1 MTQEKYPV
9 SMRLMHWLMAICLL
23 GMIASGWYMTGLDGD
38 APNKYDLYPWHKSF
52 GVLLLGLIVLRV
64 IVRLMSALPELPHTI
79 AGHER
84 LLAKTAHFL
93 LYVLMLMVPL
103 SGFIMSDIGGHDI
116 YFFGIPLP
124 DLLDTHKPTAGTF
137 HTIHTYIGYV
147 LLGVVVVHIA
157 GALKH
162 RLMDSPENDVLK
174 KMV

>member
-1 MTQEKYPV
+1 MATEKYSV

-23 GMIASGWYMTGLDGD
+23 GMIGSGWYMTGLDGE
-38 APNKYDLYPWHKSF
+38 AANKYDLYPWHKSF
-52 GVLLLGLIVLRV
+52 GVLLLGLIVLR
-64 IVRLMSALPELPHTI
+64 IIIRLKSTLPEIQETI
-79 AGHER
+79 PGREQT
-84 LLAKTAHFL
+84 LAKVAHFL
-93 LYVLMLMVPL
+93 LYLLMLLVPL

-137 HTIHTYIGYV
+137 HTIHSYIGYV

-162 RLMDSPENDVLK
+162 RFMDSPENDVLK
-174 KMV
+174 KMM